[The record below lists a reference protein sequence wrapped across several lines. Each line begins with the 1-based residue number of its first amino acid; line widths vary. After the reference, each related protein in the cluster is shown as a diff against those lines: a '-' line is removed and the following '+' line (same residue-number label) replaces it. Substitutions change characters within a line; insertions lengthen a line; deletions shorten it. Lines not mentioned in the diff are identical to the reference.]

1 MNALAGTSK
10 IVLASALLVGALAG
24 CNKAEQTGAAG
35 SAGAPPAST
44 ASTSTPPASG
54 TAGSAGSASSG
65 TGGDTSGASSSSS
78 TSAGAKID
86 DSIITTKVKTALL
99 ADSTVKGTDIS
110 VETKEGEVMLSGFV
124 GDQAQIDKAKQIAQN
139 VEGVKNVNNK
149 MTVKQ

>member
-10 IVLASALLVGALAG
+10 IVLASALLVGALVG

-35 SAGAPPAST
+35 SAGTPPAST
-44 ASTSTPPASG
+44 ASTSTPPAS
-54 TAGSAGSASSG
+54 GSASSG